1 MDLTILVPT
10 KNRFY
15 YINKLINYYSTINFS
30 GKIFILDSSDELI
43 REKIK
48 EKIRETKNITIE
60 YVFSPGYPCALMKKY
75 INHVSTDYVVFSG
88 DDDYFIYSGIR
99 KNLDFLKAN
108 KDFIGCTGEGLS
120 VHSLEDK
127 KKINYIL
134 DYRQAKIIGST
145 STSRLSTQFQ
155 DYKVPIFS
163 IFRKEYFKKFL
174 EPIPSYDDFKEICP
188 DKTIADEY
196 IIEAAM
202 VAYGKIQHLD
212 HPYLVRHI
220 HAERDI
226 EGVIIGHNQDWIK
239 SAGYEKSTNY
249 FFKAM
254 ATIISEI
261 DKIEN
266 HDAEVFFKKMFQH
279 HVSEMIASTK
289 QSFVKKF
296 IYKIFSIF
304 NPLRKLRYSIIKNTF
319 SRGYKYAIANNE
331 YKKIL
336 HSIEGKK

>member
-60 YVFSPGYPCALMKKY
+60 YEFSPGYPCALMKKY

-120 VHSLEDK
+120 VHSTEDK
-127 KKINYIL
+127 KKINFIL

-174 EPIPSYDDFKEICP
+174 EPVPSYDDFKDICP
-188 DKTIADEY
+188 DKMIVDEY

-220 HAERDI
+220 HAERHI
-226 EGVIIGHNQDWIK
+226 EGLIIGHNQDWIK
-239 SAGYEKSTNY
+239 SAEYEKSTNY

-266 HDAEVFFKKMFQH
+266 HDAEVFFKKIFQQ

-319 SRGYKYAIANNE
+319 SRVYKYAIANNE